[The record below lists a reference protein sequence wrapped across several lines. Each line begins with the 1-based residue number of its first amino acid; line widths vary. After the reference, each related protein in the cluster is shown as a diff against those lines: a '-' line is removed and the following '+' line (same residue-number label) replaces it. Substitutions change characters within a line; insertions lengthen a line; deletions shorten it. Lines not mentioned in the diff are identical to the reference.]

1 MNATQFELNPA
12 HIWLEIPDTLKN
24 KVWKKSDTQ
33 GTPAMR
39 QRSYLNRLCQAVVL
53 PYLQEHEPNVE
64 ALAAVEELWLLGI
77 NGTGLTLGEDRILL
91 IPSTTWDLDEV
102 QVPQEWVDIPELAA
116 DYHVAVQVDL
126 EDSFMRL
133 WGYTT
138 HEQLKRKGDYSSSRR
153 IYTLER
159 DELVETIDTL
169 WIRREHFPK
178 LVVAEQLEA
187 IPKPAEASLKSALA
201 VFGNEATIFANRMV
215 PFDTWTT
222 LITDAQ
228 WRQQVLE
235 HLLGAQNEQQPFTQ
249 LQQWFEQQFE
259 PAWQAVNDLVSPQPQ
274 WRKAFRDPHD
284 QVERA
289 KQIDLSTG
297 SSECQVA
304 LVLSIE
310 STSQRLNVKTGIY
323 PTNHQ
328 TQLPPSLRMRLITDA
343 GELFKEVIAD
353 ANASFLSYGF
363 EAAAGDRF
371 SVEVSLGSVCVTES
385 FQL

>member
-201 VFGNEATIFANRMV
+201 VFGNETTIFANRMV

-235 HLLGAQNEQQPFTQ
+235 QLLGAQNEQQPFTQ